1 MTNETIE
8 KLLVATDRS
17 LGAVQEFQAVI
28 SLLPAQY
35 RPYAVALETAAG
47 LVRNLVK
54 TLEAE
59 FAPKP
64 PTA

>member
-8 KLLVATDRS
+8 KLLLAADKT

-28 SLLPAQY
+28 ALLPPQF
-35 RPYAVALETAAG
+35 RVYAVAVESAAG
-47 LVRNLVK
+47 VVRHLVQDA
-54 TLEAE
+54 EAG

-64 PTA
+64 QA